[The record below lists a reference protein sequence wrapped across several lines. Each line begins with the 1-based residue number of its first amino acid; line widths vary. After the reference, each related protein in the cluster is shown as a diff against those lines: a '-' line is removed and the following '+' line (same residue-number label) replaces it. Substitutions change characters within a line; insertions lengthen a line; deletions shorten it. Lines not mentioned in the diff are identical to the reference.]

1 MLDRVAPAHPLSVF
15 PTATETLVSLRR
27 HSLAALALCV
37 ALATTAACSSGTR
50 SPSGRVPGSSL
61 SSHSTTT
68 TIPRRAGID
77 GTLVI
82 GALVPISGAVAPI
95 ADSFTAPVKLAI
107 DEMNFAGG
115 VGDKPVGLAIGD
127 DGSDAAAAIAAFT
140 TLTDTDHVD
149 AIVGPSSSDIAA
161 ELIPPVRKAQVVI
174 CSGSNSAGALS
185 TIDSDGYYFRTAPPD
200 KLQADALAKLVIADG
215 HRAPVILAVRDSY
228 GVPFGRIVRARL
240 RALGASAVR
249 LADFTPDGDA
259 TAIVKRALRP
269 APDSVVLIGFPA
281 ATAPVIRALAAAGK
295 GPGQIPT
302 YASDGL
308 QAADLGALVDP
319 ANPAIVAGLKGTTP
333 AGSPSGIDH
342 PFNARILAAGVEPF
356 FSAAAYDC
364 TILIGL
370 AAVGAGTDDPAMIRR
385 HFAANLTGKVDCS
398 TFLDCRTLL
407 AAHRTI
413 HYRGASSRFEDWK
426 GFEPGTGVYDL
437 WTMGLDARPVTGA
450 PTNQIAVP

>member
-1 MLDRVAPAHPLSVF
+1 M
-15 PTATETLVSLRR
+15 TLRR
-27 HSLAALALCV
+27 HSRVALALGI
-37 ALATTAACSSGTR
+37 ALATTAACSGETGSQ
-50 SPSGRVPGSSL
+50 SGRVPGSSV
-61 SSHSTTT
+61 SRRSTTP

-82 GALVPISGAVAPI
+82 GALVPITGAVAPI

-127 DGSDAAAAIAAFT
+127 DGSNAATGLAAFT
-140 TLTDTDHVD
+140 TLTATDHVD

-161 ELIPPVRKAQVVI
+161 ELIPQARKAQVVI

-185 TIDSDGYYFRTAPPD
+185 SIDSDGYYFRTAPPD
-200 KLQADALAKLVIADG
+200 KLQADALAKLVIAGG

-228 GVPFGRIVRARL
+228 GVPFGHAVRARL
-240 RALGASAVR
+240 RALGASAAR
-249 LADFTPDGDA
+249 LVDFMPDGDA

-269 APDSVVLIGFPA
+269 APDSIVLIGFPA
-281 ATAPVIRALAAAGK
+281 AAAPVIRALVAAGK
-295 GPGQIPT
+295 GPSQIPT

-308 QAADLGALVDP
+308 QAADLGGLVDP
-319 ANPAIVAGLKGTTP
+319 ANPAIVSGLKGTTP

-370 AAVGAGTDDPAMIRR
+370 AAVGAATDDPAKIRSR
-385 HFAANLTGKVDCS
+385 FAANLTGKVDCS

-426 GFEPGTGVYDL
+426 GFEPATGVYDI
-437 WTMGLDARPVTGA
+437 WTFGLDARPVTGL